1 MQEKMRVGMLDAR
14 ARKLYNLFENKTIQ
28 EMRWQKNMSHIL
40 VTGGSRGIGAAIVKR
55 FAQAGYRVSFTYRKS
70 LSEAEA
76 LAEQTGAFA
85 IRADSALLEEIA
97 HAVRTAVEQHGGVD
111 LLVNNAGIASFALFS
126 DITTEQWREMFSVNV
141 EGAFHYIQG
150 VLPHM
155 IHEKA
160 GRIINI
166 SSIWGVTGASCE
178 VHYSAAKA
186 ALIGMTRALAKELG
200 PSGITVNCVAPGVV
214 DTDMNAA
221 LTRED
226 LAALCDETPLGRIA
240 QPEEIAECVY
250 FLASPGAAFLTGQVL
265 SPNGGICI

>member
-1 MQEKMRVGMLDAR
+1 
-14 ARKLYNLFENKTIQ
+14 
-28 EMRWQKNMSHIL
+28 MSHIL
-40 VTGGSRGIGAAIVKR
+40 VTGGSRGIGAAIVRR
-55 FAQAGYRVSFTYRKS
+55 FASDGYRVSFTYRNS
-70 LSEAEA
+70 QREAEA
-76 LAEQTGAFA
+76 LAEQTGATL
-85 IRADSALLEEIA
+85 IRANSASPEEIA
-97 HAVRTAVEQHGGVD
+97 SAVVRASEKNGGIDV
-111 LLVNNAGIASFALFS
+111 LVNNAGIASFALFS

-141 EGAFHYIQG
+141 EGAFHYTQA

-166 SSIWGVTGASCE
+166 SSIWGLTGASCE

-214 DTDMNAA
+214 DTDMNSA

-226 LAALCDETPLGRIA
+226 FSALCDETPLGRIA

-250 FLASPGAAFLTGQVL
+250 FLASSGAAFVTGQVL